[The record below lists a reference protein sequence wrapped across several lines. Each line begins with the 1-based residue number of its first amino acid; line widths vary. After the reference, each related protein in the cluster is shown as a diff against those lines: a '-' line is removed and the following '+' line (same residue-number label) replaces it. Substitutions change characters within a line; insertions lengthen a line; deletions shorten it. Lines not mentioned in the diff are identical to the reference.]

1 MVGIRVTRN
10 GIEKL
15 YPCVEFDIAAAITA
29 GFDDCGGTAIDT
41 SDPLMPSEHYY
52 VFGPSING
60 VVVQYNNRPVNTP
73 VPDGVFG
80 DGLITDPR
88 SDDQIVWFS
97 DDTVTDSFGPAQQ
110 YDTQPDDFFIDNV
123 NVMYYTGTM
132 DSPTATRMRYT
143 LAGSITQGVDYYRC
157 ESTCALIET
166 STGFYFGETFFDGYF
181 TGIGWYYWFISLYQ
195 RYQTQSMGTQ
205 NQFILRPQYELGMN
219 KFVTTG
225 YDDPYFDLVIPETD
239 YTINDDTPTDMIT
252 QFCHA
257 VYNDI
262 EYVGYCAFRI
272 VDGVVYDFN
281 VVLLPMFFWGAT
293 EPFEPPGPV
302 VPDPGDFGPESQ
314 PDAGGDGTYS
324 DTNTAPD
331 AQAGVNLVGG
341 MSAYGLH
348 LYRISQTNYGAVL
361 DALWG
366 TSAISDAMWQR
377 WENYKFN
384 PLQGIIVNHF
394 VPYDLTPASLSTAV
408 IQMAGVTLLAA
419 AATADVLTTQYKDHT
434 VGTLSI
440 PEFFGSALDYSPYTV
455 MRLYLPFCG
464 WIDID
469 PDRVNGGSITVKY
482 RCDVV
487 SGDVCAYVICTDRT
501 GSATSMYT
509 ATGNCAVALPITGND
524 QGTGQIVGGLQSAVL
539 GSVTGA
545 ITGNVLGAASSLIG
559 GVSSA
564 LTAQHHMQQTGSYSG
579 SVALISDRQCRLQ
592 IIRPAQSTPAYGQQL
607 RGRPSDIGC
616 LIGDLIGTGWS
627 SFDAVHAE
635 IDGATADEQ
644 AEIERLLHIGVI
656 L

>member
-1 MVGIRVTRN
+1 MCDVDWSVVLATQ
-10 GIEKL
+10 
-15 YPCVEFDIAAAITA
+15 TA
-29 GFDDCGGTAIDT
+29 YGGTRAHDYITGTD
-41 SDPLMPSEHYY
+41 L
-52 VFGPSING
+52 G
-60 VVVQYNNRPVNTP
+60 VIHVTGTGNP
-73 VPDGVFG
+73 FG
-80 DGLITDPR
+80 DGVITDPR
-88 SDDQIVWFS
+88 SPDQAVYFS
-97 DDTVTDSFGPAQQ
+97 ADTIPETFGDVVNLTD
-110 YDTQPDDFFIDNV
+110 QPDDFFVSGTGDTAAQISIR
-123 NVMYYTGTM
+123 YYDVTPGSTTHATYYNGR
-132 DSPTATRMRYT
+132 TAFVPG
-143 LAGSITQGVDYYRC
+143 AYYRC
-157 ESTCALIET
+157 DSVSAMFRTVN
-166 STGFYFGETFFDGYF
+166 GYYFGLSILDGFFPGSGWYNWFIKFFDRYDADSIAG
-181 TGIGWYYWFISLYQ
+181 TTNYWVLQPTYN
-195 RYQTQSMGTQ
+195 YTTT
-205 NQFILRPQYELGMN
+205 PQYFAPLSN
-219 KFVTTG
+219 I
-225 YDDPYFDLVIPETD
+225 YDIFPRSSDP
-239 YTINDDTPTDMIT
+239 DDQASPTDIT
-252 QFCHA
+252 VFFGYTH
-257 VYNDI
+257 VTDVTWLLNDHPCI
-262 EYVGYCAFRI
+262 CICVAKQTDGQITNYDI
-272 VDGVVYDFN
+272 VAIPVE
-281 VVLLPMFFWGAT
+281 MFGGIT
-293 EPFEPPGPV
+293 PIGPQPV
-302 VPDPGDFGPESQ
+302 PVPDPGDFGPESQ

-348 LYRISQTNYGAVL
+348 LYRISQNNYGAVL

-366 TSAISDAMWQR
+366 TSEISDALWQR

-419 AATADVLTTQYKDHT
+419 AATADVLTTQYKDYT

-487 SGDVCAYVICTDRT
+487 TGDVCAYVICTDRT

-524 QGTGQIVGGLQSAVL
+524 QGTGQIVGGLQHAVL

-564 LTAQHHMQQTGSYSG
+564 LTAQHNMQQTGSYSG

-627 SFDAVHAE
+627 SFSAVHGD
-635 IDGATADEQ
+635 IPGATAEEQ
-644 AEIERLLHIGVI
+644 QAIIDMLHDGVI

>member
-1 MVGIRVTRN
+1 MCDVDWSIVQSTQ
-10 GIEKL
+10 
-15 YPCVEFDIAAAITA
+15 TA
-29 GFDDCGGTAIDT
+29 YGGTRAHDYITGTD
-41 SDPLMPSEHYY
+41 L
-52 VFGPSING
+52 G
-60 VVVQYNNRPVNTP
+60 VIHATGTGNP
-73 VPDGVFG
+73 FG
-80 DGLITDPR
+80 DGVITDPR
-88 SDDQIVWFS
+88 STDQAVYFS
-97 DDTVTDSFGPAQQ
+97 ADTIPDTFGDVINLAE
-110 YDTQPDDFFIDNV
+110 QPEDFFVSGTGDTAAQISIR
-123 NVMYYTGTM
+123 YYDVTPGSTTHATYYNGR
-132 DSPTATRMRYT
+132 TAF
-143 LAGSITQGVDYYRC
+143 APGAYYRC
-157 ESTCALIET
+157 DSVSAMFRTVN
-166 STGFYFGETFFDGYF
+166 GYYFGLSILDGFFPRSVWYNWFIKFFDRYDADSIAG
-181 TGIGWYYWFISLYQ
+181 TTNYWVLQ
-195 RYQTQSMGTQ
+195 
-205 NQFILRPQYELGMN
+205 PQYN
-219 KFVTTG
+219 YTTSPQYFAPLSNI
-225 YDDPYFDLVIPETD
+225 YDIFPRSSDP
-239 YTINDDTPTDMIT
+239 NDVQSPTDIT
-252 QFCHA
+252 VFFGYTRITDTTWLLTDHPCVCICVAKQSDGQITN
-257 VYNDI
+257 YDI
-262 EYVGYCAFRI
+262 VAIPVE
-272 VDGVVYDFN
+272 
-281 VVLLPMFFWGAT
+281 MFGGIT
-293 EPFEPPGPV
+293 PIGPQPV
-302 VPDPGDFGPESQ
+302 PVPDPGDFGPESQ

-348 LYRISQTNYGAVL
+348 LYRISQANYGAVL

-366 TSAISDAMWQR
+366 TSEISDALWQR

-419 AATADVLTTQYKDHT
+419 AATADVLATQYKDYT

-464 WIDID
+464 WLDID

-487 SGDVCAYVICTDRT
+487 TGDVCAYVICTDRT

-524 QGTGQIVGGLQSAVL
+524 QGTGQIVGGLQHAVL

-545 ITGNVLGAASSLIG
+545 ITGNVLSAASSLIG

-564 LTAQHHMQQTGSYSG
+564 LTAQHNMQQTGSYSG

-616 LIGDLIGTGWS
+616 MIGDLIGTGWS
-627 SFDAVHAE
+627 SFSAVHGD
-635 IDGATADEQ
+635 IPGATAEEQ
-644 AEIERLLHIGVI
+644 QAIIDMLHDGVI